1 MTLVIMEQFIILKPL
16 NLITL
21 LFIPVA
27 NFTSN
32 ITEGYAPLDVQ
43 FTNLSTDA
51 TDLQWNFG
59 DNSSNTYV
67 ANPEHIFTS
76 TGLSN
81 VILTIN
87 NSNGVFLPPP
97 NCILR
102 AFLLIKRKGDLI
114 KLSIRWLSLFKHRTK
129 CLK

>member
-1 MTLVIMEQFIILKPL
+1 MEQFIILKPL

-51 TDLQWNFG
+51 TDLQ
-59 DNSSNTYV
+59 
-67 ANPEHIFTS
+67 
-76 TGLSN
+76 
-81 VILTIN
+81 
-87 NSNGVFLPPP
+87 
-97 NCILR
+97 
-102 AFLLIKRKGDLI
+102 
-114 KLSIRWLSLFKHRTK
+114 
-129 CLK
+129 